1 VAATGVAMGASSMA
15 RVRPLS
21 KAGAWWSRSSGVPS
35 PSGAMAMTER
45 VRPPHR
51 DLAGAV
57 L

>member
-1 VAATGVAMGASSMA
+1 MA

-21 KAGAWWSRSSGVPS
+21 KAGAWLSRSSGVPS

>member
-1 VAATGVAMGASSMA
+1 MGASSMA

-21 KAGAWWSRSSGVPS
+21 KAAAWWSRSSGVPS